1 MLTMLRTKLGVSVT
15 LSLLVVSSAAFAAH
29 SMHRW
34 SKVSESEGMNGKIIC
49 TWECDPTGG
58 ESHFATTSGFGLCSR
73 P

>member
-29 SMHRW
+29 SMHSW
-34 SKVSESEGMNGKIIC
+34 NKVSESKGMNGKMIC
-49 TWECDPTGG
+49 TWECSSYEG
-58 ESHFATTSGFGLCSR
+58 SHFATTSGFGLCSR